1 MSATDGGLGSGA
13 DLPRR
18 IRCLRSVRPAAKVS
32 NMTIA
37 TSFDPSHM
45 LSFDLETTGP
55 DPLTARIVTSALI
68 SIHGSDRDDLEILAD
83 PGVEIPEGA
92 TAVHG
97 ITTEYAREHGRPHAE
112 ALAETISRIRR
123 GWQEGATLVVY
134 NAPYDLTVLRTLEP
148 SFTID
153 GPVFDPLVVDKA
165 KDRYRK
171 GGRRLTQ
178 VCEHYGVALDNAHE
192 ASADAVA
199 AARVAWKLARAYPE
213 LLDLSVDDLML
224 QQATWN
230 YQDKTELREY
240 FHSKGQADRAATV
253 NTSWP
258 LQY

>member
-1 MSATDGGLGSGA
+1 MTTAT
-13 DLPRR
+13 R
-18 IRCLRSVRPAAKVS
+18 
-32 NMTIA
+32 
-37 TSFDPSHM
+37 FDPSHM

-68 SIHGSDRDDLEILAD
+68 TINGSHRDDLEILAD
-83 PGVEIPEGA
+83 PGIPIPEGA

-97 ITTEYAREHGRPHAE
+97 ITTEYAREHGRPHDE
-112 ALAETISRIRR
+112 VLAETIERIRR
-123 GWQEGATLVVY
+123 GWSEGATLIIY
-134 NAPYDLTVLRTLEP
+134 NAAYDLTVLRTLEP
-148 SFTID
+148 TFTVD

-178 VCEHYGVALDNAHE
+178 VCEHYGVTLDNAHE

-213 LLDLSVDDLML
+213 VVEMTADELML
-224 QQATWN
+224 KQATWN
-230 YQDKTELREY
+230 YEDKSHLREY
-240 FHSKGQADRAATV
+240 FISKGQTAKAETV

-258 LQY
+258 LQA